1 MASIVLGLSMLA
13 FLASGAA
20 VHAGDRMQGR
30 LHDRRTGERV
40 GDIRQRGDR
49 HYDVYDRRG
58 ERKAY
63 GVQRGNVIEFYDAR
77 TSRRL
82 PIEIRQDR

>member
-1 MASIVLGLSMLA
+1 LASIVLGLSMLA

-20 VHAGDRMQGR
+20 VHAGDRMPGR

-40 GDIRQRGDR
+40 RDI
-49 HYDVYDRRG
+49 
-58 ERKAY
+58 
-63 GVQRGNVIEFYDAR
+63 
-77 TSRRL
+77 RL